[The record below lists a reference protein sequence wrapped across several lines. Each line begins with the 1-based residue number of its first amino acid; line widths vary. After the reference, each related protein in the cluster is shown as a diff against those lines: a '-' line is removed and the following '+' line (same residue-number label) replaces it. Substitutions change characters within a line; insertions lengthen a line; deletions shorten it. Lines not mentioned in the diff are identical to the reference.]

1 MSTSN
6 QVKILREQAD
16 KLGIQYHHKHG
27 ADTLRAKIGELLLA
41 DPAKAG
47 LLLSS
52 GQSLEMPAGNEPEV
66 SPIEPNLEYEPL
78 TGDEYK
84 IMSQKKARLQIGAL
98 RRIKFTNM
106 NPTKKGWP
114 GEPISV
120 GSARLGT
127 FKKYVFFNGEP
138 YHVPQIIYDV
148 MKERMCSSFY
158 TVTNKRGGDVRKS
171 KLIHEYAI
179 TDLDPLTP
187 EELKDLAA
195 RQQLHSVGL

>member
-1 MSTSN
+1 MSISN
-6 QVKILREQAD
+6 QIKVLREQAD
-16 KLGIQYHHKHG
+16 KLGITYHHKHG
-27 ADTLRAKIGELLLA
+27 ADKLRAMIGELLLA

-47 LLLSS
+47 LLLSD
-52 GQSLEMPAGNEPEV
+52 GQILESAALAGPVESTV
-66 SPIEPNLEYEPL
+66 EPNLEYEPI

-84 IMSQKKARLQIGAL
+84 ILSQKKARLQVGAL

-106 NPTKKGWP
+106 NQMKKAWP

-158 TVTNKRGGDVRKS
+158 TVTNKRGGDIRKS

-187 EELKDLAA
+187 QELKDLAD
-195 RQQLHSVGL
+195 RQMLHSVGL